1 MINIQVL
8 TDDFGGRD
16 DVAFLKKI
24 NGMSL
29 EELLPVL
36 ETAKKD
42 LKWLYNNSRGKG
54 VMLLFMK
61 KDALWVRQ
69 RVKWLE
75 ETIKKKTN
83 VVKENIMKKS
93 QLKQL
98 IKEVI
103 NETGERKEFRVNIKL
118 GNEAAS
124 TNEDIVNMLQQVI
137 KKLNSG
143 LDVGTIVDING
154 NYVGKFEIWD

>member
-1 MINIQVL
+1 MNL
-8 TDDFGGRD
+8 GGRD
-16 DVAFLKKI
+16 DVTFLKKI

-36 ETAKKD
+36 ETTKKD

-61 KDALWVRQ
+61 KDTLWVRQ

-83 VVKENIMKKS
+83 VVKENIMKKHD
-93 QLKQL
+93 LKQL

-103 NETGERKEFRVNIKL
+103 SENAVGSEFRVNIKL

-124 TNEDIVNMLQQVI
+124 SNEDIVYMLQQVI
-137 KKLNSG
+137 KKLNQG
-143 LDVGTIVDING
+143 KNVGVILDING
-154 NYVGKFEIWD
+154 NYVGKFEIF

>member
-1 MINIQVL
+1 MLSNMINIQVL

-75 ETIKKKTN
+75 ETIKRKAN

-98 IKEVI
+98 IMEVLNESGREPYEIQIGKKILDLARKIRVDGEGDQNI
-103 NETGERKEFRVNIKL
+103 NSIKSL
-118 GNEAAS
+118 AH
-124 TNEDIVNMLQQVI
+124 
-137 KKLNSG
+137 KLINLHSKNSPP
-143 LDVGTIVDING
+143 V
-154 NYVGKFEIWD
+154 